1 MALLEKLYHYMSA
14 SYVNT
19 LFAIAVASIVF
30 ILIKTCLSFYEGV
43 LTMLATICSGIVL
56 VVVLA
61 ASIPCL
67 CYKTADTFKADQ
79 KRMED
84 ICEATIYEAMGGRNT
99 VIKIAQE
106 FKDTGINYPSFSSIG
121 KLRNMVEK
129 SKMVS
134 NYTTK
139 TYQKY
144 LKDEK

>member
-1 MALLEKLYHYMSA
+1 MELLERLYHYMSA

-19 LFAIAVASIVF
+19 FFAIAVAAIVF
-30 ILIKTCLSFYEGV
+30 MLIKTCLSFYEGV

-61 ASIPCL
+61 ASVPCL
-67 CYKTADTFKADQ
+67 CYQTADTFKADQ

-99 VIKIAQE
+99 AIKIAQE
-106 FKDTGINYPSFSSIG
+106 FKGTGISFPSFTSLG
-121 KLRNMVEK
+121 DLRNMVDETK
-129 SKMVS
+129 LISDH
-134 NYTTK
+134 TTK

-144 LKDEK
+144 LID